1 MQYDEKLHSKLL
13 TCGRSLEKK
22 SNVHGLEKPFVETIL
37 ATLDYFGASKAQLG
51 LVHFDLV
58 QAQYKIFD
66 WLGMAYTGRIEDPN
80 DSSATKSVHD
90 CIENMIK
97 LYLAQKHVGGFAWWL
112 RGHDL
117 QVEKPNRCVDCIKS
131 YDDWHNQTDEERQKE
146 QDDLEKLYGGNVF

>member
-1 MQYDEKLHSKLL
+1 MEYNKELHSQLL
-13 TCGRSLEKK
+13 SCGKSIER

-37 ATLDYFGASKAQLG
+37 ATLDFFGATKAQLG

-117 QVEKPNRCVDCIKS
+117 QVEKPSRCVDCIKS